1 MEPICSEPQKLSVQL
16 QQTQQLTEE
25 FVAHSPMLNKI
36 DKFADSLMERL
47 DRTDQQFRSIQEKQQ
62 TIHDKWNKLTNILA
76 EREKNLL
83 AVKDAA
89 NEFQNKYDRLMAAL
103 HKISDDFS
111 NIVNSGAD
119 GDEQLLKLSH
129 LEESL
134 ESQRPNLADCDR
146 SCQKLC
152 ELLTDNGSKNEVR
165 GRVDGLRKFY
175 DDLSQKISDKKAELQ
190 SSLKA
195 DKDFFFNCNA
205 IQDWLRTMQNKL
217 LKEFKVSAIHEKLLK
232 QVDQFEPLYRECL
245 DKEHEI
251 HILIQKGEELQRQF
265 GRSNDQN
272 QIQMK
277 MDQMKRQYNQLK
289 TEATAQH
296 TKLQK
301 CLDISTKY
309 RDALNAF
316 LPWLSQA
323 ENRLEQFVGLVLTKQ
338 QMEKMMRDIQVRK
351 ILNVFWIFI
360 IFCLFHKNTGP

>member
-1 MEPICSEPQKLSVQL
+1 MKLEPICSEPQKLTAQL
-16 QQTQQLTEE
+16 HQTQQLTEE

-47 DRTDQQFRSIQEKQQ
+47 DRTDSQFRSIQEKQQ

-89 NEFQNKYDRLMAAL
+89 NEFQNKYDRLLAAL
-103 HKISDDFS
+103 HKISDDFD
-111 NIVNSGAD
+111 NIVDSGAD

-134 ESQRPNLADCDR
+134 ESQRPSIADCDR

-175 DDLSQKISDKKAELQ
+175 DDLSKKISDKKAELQ
-190 SSLKA
+190 SALKE

-205 IQDWLRTMQNKL
+205 IQDWLRNMQNRL

-232 QVDQFEPLYRECL
+232 QVDQFEPLYREVL

-251 HILIQKGEELQRQF
+251 HILIQKGEELQRHIS
-265 GRSNDQN
+265 RPNDQN
-272 QIQMK
+272 QIRAK
-277 MDQMKRQYNQLK
+277 TDQLKKQYNQLK
-289 TEATAQH
+289 DEATVQH

-309 RDALNAF
+309 RNAYNAF
-316 LPWLSQA
+316 MPWLTQA
-323 ENRLEQFVGLVLTKQ
+323 ENRLKQFEGLVLTKQ
-338 QMEKMMRDIQVRK
+338 YMEKMMREIQV
-351 ILNVFWIFI
+351 NS
-360 IFCLFHKNTGP
+360 